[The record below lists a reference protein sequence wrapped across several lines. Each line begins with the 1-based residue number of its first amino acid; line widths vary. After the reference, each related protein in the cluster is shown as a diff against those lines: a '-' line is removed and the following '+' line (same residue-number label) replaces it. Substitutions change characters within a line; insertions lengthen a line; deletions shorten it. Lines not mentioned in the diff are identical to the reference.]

1 MLTLDQY
8 RLVRTLPSEHLTAV
22 SRFLSACEA
31 AQLSV
36 ETARGLIA
44 VECESRAERQEDVL
58 ETVVP
63 ATDPEWLIEEL
74 PDGSKVRY
82 RRVGPAV
89 EIASLPE
96 EDAARGP
103 GGEAPAEAPDPAL
116 TVTVACPVCGEVRT
130 VTKRVPSEYVRKTCS
145 DRCFRVELGRRG
157 RKVRQESGPKAA
169 EPESEPPAPAAA
181 STDYPR
187 TLDLTCEICS
197 APYTQTILHPS
208 DESRARKTCSPAC
221 RKEAQRRGGRKA
233 HQAKQTAEDREDIE
247 EATRALKEAEVE
259 GAIPLAE
266 VKAEIDAR
274 DAALKGLSDHSG
286 GVTEKVAPVAPTRQ
300 GIAIEPK
307 TAPATGKGRF
317 WTDELRHSR
326 PQGQTG
332 GLTQVRPVTDQ
343 ANCPNCG
350 LVSTSEVEGGKHR
363 VCGHHVVLVEGRS
376 ADGKTIRYASPGYA
390 SQMTER
396 GDSLEEMIG

>member
-1 MLTLDQY
+1 MLTLAQY
-8 RLVRTLPSEHLTAV
+8 RLIRTLPSEHLTAV

-31 AQLSV
+31 AELSV
-36 ETARGLIA
+36 EIARGLIA

-63 ATDPEWLIEEL
+63 AADPEWVIEEL
-74 PDGSKVRY
+74 PDGAKMRY

-96 EDAARGP
+96 ENAAKSP
-103 GGEAPAEAPDPAL
+103 TGGAPAEAPDPNL
-116 TVTVACPVCGEVRT
+116 TVTVTCPVCGEVRT

-145 DRCFRVELGRRG
+145 DRCFRADLGSRG

-169 EPESEPPAPAAA
+169 APEPKADPPAPAVA
-181 STDYPR
+181 STGYPR

-197 APYTQTILHPS
+197 APYTQEIRYPS
-208 DESRARKTCSPAC
+208 DEHQVRKTCSDAC
-221 RKEAQRRGGRKA
+221 LKEAQRRGGRKA
-233 HQAKQTAEDREDIE
+233 HQARRTAEDREDVA
-247 EATRALKEAEVE
+247 EATRAPKEAEVE
-259 GAIPLAE
+259 GTIPLAE
-266 VKAEIDAR
+266 VKAGIDA
-274 DAALKGLSDHSG
+274 A
-286 GVTEKVAPVAPTRQ
+286 EPAPKPNRAR
-300 GIAIEPK
+300 GIAIEPSSQPV
-307 TAPATGKGRF
+307 AGKGRF

-332 GLTQVRPVTDQ
+332 GLTQVQPVTDQ

-350 LVSTSEVEGGKHR
+350 TVAISEVEGGKHR
-363 VCGHHVVLVEGRS
+363 ACGHHVVLVEGRS

-396 GDSLEEMIG
+396 GESLEEMLQ